1 MKNEEAPATVAEDS
15 SEEAGSSSSSG
26 GGGSTSRSSSSSSHD
41 DDDQPRP
48 RAGRPPSY
56 MSDDGVNYVVEAR
69 PRSMAPGTDVP
80 LAPHPAE
87 IGRIGRPS
95 EW

>member
-1 MKNEEAPATVAEDS
+1 MRNEAVPTTVPEDS
-15 SEEAGSSSSSG
+15 PGETGSSNNSNNNTSG
-26 GGGSTSRSSSSSSHD
+26 GGDND
-41 DDDQPRP
+41 DGEDAQQSRP

-56 MSDDGVNYVVEAR
+56 MSDDGVTYVVEAR
-69 PRSMAPGTDVP
+69 PRSMAPGMEVP

-87 IGRIGRPS
+87 AGRLGRPS